1 MNKKLSF
8 IQPNEVVIDFDWYDN
23 EIILANFDGVSYTNF
38 RLIPGNWR
46 DAYKTPTIN
55 HLRRELHTA
64 AKNFG
69 NKHRTI
75 AYEAHATLGLDTD
88 TASMYWANMPK
99 TLS

>member
-1 MNKKLSF
+1 MDKKPSF
-8 IQPNEVVIDFDWYDN
+8 LQPNEVVIDFDWCDN
-23 EIILANFDGVSYTNF
+23 EVIVARFDGVSYIDF
-38 RLIPGNWR
+38 RLVPGEWIHT
-46 DAYKTPTIN
+46 YKPPTRN

-69 NKHRTI
+69 NTHRTI

-99 TLS
+99 TRS